1 MIYTTLDSD
10 EKIITQCKRW
20 ENVPSIAVDFEGEY
34 ISIVATANCYYTSGR
49 SEKRM
54 RIKIHRKDIN
64 TVCFK

>member
-34 ISIVATANCYYTSGR
+34 ISIVSDLDWYYASGCK
-49 SEKRM
+49 EKQM

-64 TVCFK
+64 TVYFK